1 MQPQSLVAEMN
12 EVIYMAL
19 CKLSDDWYFAAVDG
33 QVFDHLPDIVLLC
46 VGNT

>member
-12 EVIYMAL
+12 EVIYMVP

-33 QVFDHLPDIVLLC
+33 QVFDHLPDIVLLYM
-46 VGNT
+46 GNT